1 MDFMASRVIN
11 LSCED
16 GMHLANRE
24 LNEMLRYFT
33 SEEHDRLLEEKMEA
47 CGEFASS
54 VEPASEEDL
63 AFDETV
69 SDLFSSAW
77 SEDEEKEEGD

>member
-1 MDFMASRVIN
+1 
-11 LSCED
+11 
-16 GMHLANRE
+16 
-24 LNEMLRYFT
+24 
-33 SEEHDRLLEEKMEA
+33 MEA